1 MGRMD
6 YGPHAQAPK
15 IAQWAAGKNGVYCD
29 TDSVKYMGNID
40 LSGFNKAVKQLA
52 KDNGA
57 CATDPKG
64 NTHYMGV
71 YEQERSYAEF
81 MTWGAK
87 NTQLPIKRVGRSL
100 LP

>member
-1 MGRMD
+1 
-6 YGPHAQAPK
+6 
-15 IAQWAAGKNGVYCD
+15 
-29 TDSVKYMGNID
+29 MGNID
-40 LSGFNKAVKQLA
+40 LTEFNKAVKQLA

-87 NTQLPIKRVGRSL
+87 NTQLPIKRRADHYYHSRSQQAEGRFRAGPVGRF
-100 LP
+100 